1 MNRESFEELL
11 TSVREGA
18 AILRGDKNPSRSFE
32 IGRQDIKAVRE
43 RLNLSQR
50 EFAALL
56 GISTDN
62 LQNWE
67 QGRRKPRGAAKILI
81 RVAEKHPEAIL
92 DVIQEELGPQTAGS
106 GANPPRWPP
115 E

>member
-1 MNRESFEELL
+1 MNKETFEELL

-18 AILRGDKNPSRSFE
+18 NIFRGEKYPSRPFE
-32 IGRQDIKAVRE
+32 VSRQDLKTMRE
-43 RLNLSQR
+43 QLNLSQR
-50 EFAALL
+50 ELAVLL
-56 GISTDN
+56 GISIDT

-92 DVIQEELGPQTAGS
+92 DVI
-106 GANPPRWPP
+106 
-115 E
+115 